1 MFFNIY
7 PKFYTSLSAPLT
19 FPRTSIAMLDGVLA
33 TVIVQARYRL
43 VIPLVLLN
51 VLQPAV

>member
-33 TVIVQARYRL
+33 TVIVQARYCL